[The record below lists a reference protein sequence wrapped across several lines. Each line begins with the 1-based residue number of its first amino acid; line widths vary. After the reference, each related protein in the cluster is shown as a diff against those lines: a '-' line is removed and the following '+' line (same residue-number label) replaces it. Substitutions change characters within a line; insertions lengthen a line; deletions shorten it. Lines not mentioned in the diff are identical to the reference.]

1 MRVDDGF
8 RERIML
14 YNELRQH
21 WSRSRGTC
29 GTSSGAPAILF
40 AVEFQSEIACS
51 NAYLANYIFRLTF
64 LRMCS

>member
-1 MRVDDGF
+1 MDDLIGT
-8 RERIML
+8 MSVSSL
-14 YNELRQH
+14 DSLAV
-21 WSRSRGTC
+21 RSPTEPEVHHART
-29 GTSSGAPAILF
+29 ILF